1 VKLINLYSVLDKA
14 VHVHRIN
21 KSALSLYICVNINI
35 IYWLNKLYLHT
46 EFITRLL
53 WFDLRTLYFGN
64 GINLAAFS
72 SHLFVIKRRRD
83 ESHAINSSRDCRLSV
98 AHDYRVAAKCRLQFA
113 QRYHHAADNT
123 ANKVSLK
130 YASAQQLERSIFI
143 VRSRHRIG
151 NFEQNMPRTN
161 NTPLHWTA
169 G

>member
-1 VKLINLYSVLDKA
+1 MKVTQLIHRAIA
-14 VHVHRIN
+14 V
-21 KSALSLYICVNINI
+21 CP
-35 IYWLNKLYLHT
+35 LHT
-46 EFITRLL
+46 ITM
-53 WFDLRTLYFGN
+53 WPQN
-64 GINLAAFS
+64 AAF
-72 SHLFVIKRRRD
+72 
-83 ESHAINSSRDCRLSV
+83 NSLNATSCS
-98 AHDYRVAAKCRLQFA
+98 Y
-113 QRYHHAADNT
+113 AADNT